1 MHNSQMY
8 KSKIHKSKMH
18 NSTDTPKT
26 KASLLPHSRDAEKE
40 PDADDAQE

>member
-1 MHNSQMY
+1 MY
-8 KSKIHKSKMH
+8 KSKMHKSKMY

-26 KASLLPHSRDAEKE
+26 AASLLPHSRDAEKE